1 MLDLIVNLVF
11 YLAFA
16 PDFPFL
22 SVSECIEQGFVE
34 LRTPWFLHS
43 EMSTTGAFHLSR
55 TCTQLLIS
63 SIPLQK
69 GFSLIEQLVSPVP
82 QLPLSNTL
90 GGQETLRCQC
100 N

>member
-1 MLDLIVNLVF
+1 MLVF
-11 YLAFA
+11 SLAFA
-16 PDFPFL
+16 SDFIFL

-34 LRTPWFLHS
+34 VRTPWFLHS
-43 EMSTTGAFHLSR
+43 EMSTTGAFHLSQI
-55 TCTQLLIS
+55 CPQLLIP

-69 GFSLIEQLVSPVP
+69 GFLLNEQLVSPVP

-90 GGQETLRCQC
+90 GGQETLRCQY